1 MAPASKFWKDKRIFI
16 TGHTGFKG
24 VWLSLWLQSLDATVY
39 GYSTSSRA
47 QHNGQSLVDMQS
59 FQGDICDDLHTLQDA
74 ITQTNPEIVIHMA
87 AQPLVRRAFHDPL
100 STYRT
105 NIVGTASLLQAVR
118 RCDSVRAVIVVTTDK
133 CYEVQNWDWAYRESD
148 ALGGND
154 PYSSSKA
161 CMEFV
166 VQSFRDSFFAVRNI
180 GIATARAGNMIG
192 GGDWAEDRLIPDM
205 IRSFAAGKAVT
216 LRNPAARR
224 PWQFVLEALRGYM
237 LLAEQL
243 YNRGSQYSG
252 AWNFGPAVSD
262 IQPVQWIAQ
271 KLAAGWGAEA
281 QWGIQSGSNL
291 PQESQMLRLDC
302 SKARAELGWEPRLPL
317 SEALALTVDWY
328 RHFYGGKNLRQ
339 KYLEQI
345 AGYAKKIER
354 GESQPTFS
362 EIPCT

>member
-1 MAPASKFWKDKRIFI
+1 MVPASQFWKEKRIFI

-24 VWLSLWLQSLDATVY
+24 VWLSLWLQSLGATVF

-47 QHNGQSLVDMQS
+47 RKNQKAVVDMES
-59 FQGDICDDLHTLQDA
+59 FLGDICDSPALQNA
-74 ITQTNPEIVIHMA
+74 ISQTNPEIVIHMA

-100 STYRT
+100 ATYRT
-105 NIVGTASLLQAVR
+105 NILGTASVLQSVR
-118 RCDSVRAVIVVTTDK
+118 QSDSVRAVIVVTTDK

-148 ALGGND
+148 SLGGND

-161 CMEFV
+161 CMELV
-166 VQSFRDSFFAVRNI
+166 VQSFRDSFFAARNI

-205 IRSFAAGKAVT
+205 IRSFAAGKPVT

-237 LLAEQL
+237 LLAEKL
-243 YNRGSQYSG
+243 CEHGSQYSG
-252 AWNFGPAVSD
+252 AWNFGPASSD
-262 IQPVQWIAQ
+262 IQPVQWIAE

-281 QWGIQSGSNL
+281 QWNVQASDNL
-291 PQESQMLRLDC
+291 PQESQMLQLDC
-302 SKARAELGWEPRLPL
+302 SKAEAELCWEPRLPL
-317 SEALALTVDWY
+317 SDALAMTVDWY
-328 RHFYGGKNLRQ
+328 RHFYAGKDLRQ

-345 AGYAKKIER
+345 DAYAKKIET

-362 EIPCT
+362 EISCG